1 MLKQKEEE
9 LKKKEDEL
17 RKKEEELKNE
27 ETKKEKNENSENVD
41 KNQTNINKEDNINIE
56 QKPNQ
61 DQSINKD
68 SIQKVNTLTDSKRK
82 LRATSNLQKILA
94 NKETKKEKAYSKFIQ
109 NLRKATN
116 NKKNKSNFLEPD
128 PKKNAKVS
136 NKIKIIKNPAQEREE
151 EKEDLNE
158 KENLNE
164 NQIEDPLIEHVR
176 NELLKENEEEMEKQK
191 DTDLNNNENLEEDAN
206 IPKKEVI
213 KTGYTGFVLL
223 KQTQGVNI
231 FQFKFEGNI
240 EEMNNIF
247 KTHKI
252 ELDRGQVELI
262 YTKDLED
269 LRKIIEEKDEI
280 MKKLKEIKEKEQA
293 PPESVS
299 TARKRSIEERAA
311 KQEAKD
317 NQKIQEM
324 KERIRLYKDELRKG
338 DDIGIGIE
346 RRKRLSYHSKYNDY
360 IEKQLVE
367 STLRKITS
375 NENESL
381 SKLKDIN
388 NINSN
393 LNTNQQI
400 SNINKEE
407 NKPMAEA
414 LPEKKQYYKIEN
426 EPKKEKDRDK
436 SMSRAMDRF
445 KRRYKKDNSVEIRAK
460 KSEKI
465 NEMAKQLENVLGRA
479 NASAE
484 LNYESK
490 LSNEIVHE
498 DEREGNMEEIL
509 ESQPVIAKK
518 PKKFQQFQL

>member
-1 MLKQKEEE
+1 
-9 LKKKEDEL
+9 
-17 RKKEEELKNE
+17 
-27 ETKKEKNENSENVD
+27 V
-41 KNQTNINKEDNINIE
+41 
-56 QKPNQ
+56 
-61 DQSINKD
+61 
-68 SIQKVNTLTDSKRK
+68 
-82 LRATSNLQKILA
+82 
-94 NKETKKEKAYSKFIQ
+94 
-109 NLRKATN
+109 
-116 NKKNKSNFLEPD
+116 
-128 PKKNAKVS
+128 KVS
-136 NKIKIIKNPAQEREE
+136 NKIKILKNVNQEKEE
-151 EKEDLNE
+151 EKEVLNE
-158 KENLNE
+158 KESQNE

-191 DTDLNNNENLEEDAN
+191 DNDLNNQENLEENIN
-206 IPKKEVI
+206 IPKKEEI
-213 KTGYTGFVLL
+213 KTGYTGFILL

-231 FQFKFEGNI
+231 FQFKFEGNL
-240 EEMNNIF
+240 EEMNKIF

-252 ELDRGQVELI
+252 ELDKGQVELI

-280 MKKLKEIKEKEQA
+280 IKKLKEIKEKEQA
-293 PPESVS
+293 TPEPIT
-299 TARKRSIEERAA
+299 TARIRSIEEKAA

-324 KERIRLYKDELRKG
+324 KERIRIYKDELRKG

-360 IEKQLVE
+360 IEEKLAE
-367 STLRKITS
+367 SSLKKLTS
-375 NENESL
+375 NEIESL
-381 SKLKDIN
+381 SKLKDN

-393 LNTNQQI
+393 QQT
-400 SNINKEE
+400 SINKDD
-407 NKPMAEA
+407 NKPIAEA
-414 LPEKKQYYKIEN
+414 APEKKQYYKIEN
-426 EPKKEKDRDK
+426 EPKKDKEKDRDK
-436 SMSRAMDRF
+436 SLSRAMDRF

-465 NEMAKQLENVLGRA
+465 NEIAKQLENVLGRA

-484 LNYESK
+484 INYENK

-509 ESQPVIAKK
+509 ENQPVITKK

>member
-1 MLKQKEEE
+1 
-9 LKKKEDEL
+9 
-17 RKKEEELKNE
+17 
-27 ETKKEKNENSENVD
+27 
-41 KNQTNINKEDNINIE
+41 
-56 QKPNQ
+56 
-61 DQSINKD
+61 
-68 SIQKVNTLTDSKRK
+68 
-82 LRATSNLQKILA
+82 
-94 NKETKKEKAYSKFIQ
+94 
-109 NLRKATN
+109 
-116 NKKNKSNFLEPD
+116 
-128 PKKNAKVS
+128 
-136 NKIKIIKNPAQEREE
+136 
-151 EKEDLNE
+151 
-158 KENLNE
+158 
-164 NQIEDPLIEHVR
+164 
-176 NELLKENEEEMEKQK
+176 MEKQK
-191 DTDLNNNENLEEDAN
+191 DADLNNNENLEENIN
-206 IPKKEVI
+206 IPKKEEI

-240 EEMNNIF
+240 EEMNKIF

-252 ELDRGQVELI
+252 ELDKGQIELI
-262 YTKDLED
+262 YSKDLED

-280 MKKLKEIKEKEQA
+280 IKKLKEIKEKEQA
-293 PPESVS
+293 AQEPIS

-346 RRKRLSYHSKYNDY
+346 RRKRLSYHSKYNEY
-360 IEKQLVE
+360 IEQKLEE
-367 STLRKITS
+367 SALKKITS
-375 NENESL
+375 NEVDSL
-381 SKLKDIN
+381 SNLKDIN
-388 NINSN
+388 PS

-400 SNINKEE
+400 NSINKDE
-407 NKPMAEA
+407 NKPKAEA
-414 LPEKKQYYKIEN
+414 LPEKKQYYKVEN

-436 SMSRAMDRF
+436 SLSRAMDRF
-445 KRRYKKDNSVEIRAK
+445 KRRYKKDNSTEIRAK

-484 LNYESK
+484 INYENK

-498 DEREGNMEEIL
+498 DEREGNMEEIF
-509 ESQPVIAKK
+509 ENQPVITKK

>member
-27 ETKKEKNENSENVD
+27 ETKQEKNENPETVD
-41 KNQTNINKEDNINIE
+41 KNQNNINKEDNINIE

-68 SIQKVNTLTDSKRK
+68 SIEKKNTLTDSKRK
-82 LRATSNLQKILA
+82 LRATTNLQKILA
-94 NKETKKEKAYSKFIQ
+94 NKETKKEKALSKFIQ

-116 NKKNKSNFLEPD
+116 NKKNKLNFLEPD
-128 PKKNAKVS
+128 QKKNAKVS

-151 EKEDLNE
+151 EKEVLDE
-158 KENLNE
+158 KDNQNE

-191 DTDLNNNENLEEDAN
+191 DTDLNNNENLEEDVN

-252 ELDRGQVELI
+252 ELDKGQVELI

-280 MKKLKEIKEKEQA
+280 IKKLKEIKEKEQA
-293 PPESVS
+293 PPEPVS
-299 TARKRSIEERAA
+299 TARIRSIEERAA

-400 SNINKEE
+400 STINKEE

>member
-1 MLKQKEEE
+1 
-9 LKKKEDEL
+9 
-17 RKKEEELKNE
+17 
-27 ETKKEKNENSENVD
+27 
-41 KNQTNINKEDNINIE
+41 
-56 QKPNQ
+56 
-61 DQSINKD
+61 
-68 SIQKVNTLTDSKRK
+68 
-82 LRATSNLQKILA
+82 
-94 NKETKKEKAYSKFIQ
+94 
-109 NLRKATN
+109 
-116 NKKNKSNFLEPD
+116 
-128 PKKNAKVS
+128 
-136 NKIKIIKNPAQEREE
+136 
-151 EKEDLNE
+151 
-158 KENLNE
+158 
-164 NQIEDPLIEHVR
+164 
-176 NELLKENEEEMEKQK
+176 
-191 DTDLNNNENLEEDAN
+191 LNNNENLKENDN
-206 IPKKEVI
+206 IPKNEEI
-213 KTGYTGFVLL
+213 KTGYTGFALL
-223 KQTQGVNI
+223 KQNQGVNI
-231 FQFKFEGNI
+231 FQFKFEGSI
-240 EEMNNIF
+240 EEMNKIF

-252 ELDRGQVELI
+252 ELDKGQVELI
-262 YTKDLED
+262 YSKDLDD

-280 MKKLKEIKEKEQA
+280 IKKLKEIREKEQA
-293 PPESVS
+293 PPEPIT
-299 TARKRSIEERAA
+299 TARIRSIEEKAA

-324 KERIRLYKDELRKG
+324 KERIRIYKDELRKG

-346 RRKRLSYHSKYNDY
+346 RRKRLSYHSKFNDY
-360 IEKQLVE
+360 IEKQLIE
-367 STLRKITS
+367 STLKKMAS
-375 NENESL
+375 NENEYL
-381 SKLKDIN
+381 PNLKDIN